1 MVKELKL
8 QKIFVPDKFVD
19 GGIIAKLPPSWRD
32 FITTMKHKRTYMSV
46 SDLNASFDV
55 EEKGWAKDR
64 RSKEAYGQTSA
75 NMVHQLQ
82 SHGNDKGK

>member
-46 SDLNASFDV
+46 SDLNTSFDV

-64 RSKEAYGQTSA
+64 RSKEAYGQISA
-75 NMVHQLQ
+75 NMVHQP
-82 SHGNDKGK
+82 